1 MDGDSRREFPV
12 SPLTVVRLGRL
23 FFISIAVAACARRPA
38 PSSDGTFESLQQRGG
53 VAMGV
58 DQYTSA
64 HVFES
69 LPTGGR
75 IVLDRAVDDSAGVSA
90 IRAHMREIATAFARG
105 DFATPGFVH
114 ALDVPGTRVMTA
126 RRSVIG
132 YAVHDRPRGAEL
144 RIVTEDAGA
153 LEAVHAFLAFQR
165 QDHRAPGHEAA
176 PSLPSQPPS
185 QPQPA
190 R

>member
-1 MDGDSRREFPV
+1 MSFPV
-12 SPLTVVRLGRL
+12 SLLTVVRLGRQI
-23 FFISIAVAACARRPA
+23 FIVIAVAACARRPA

-75 IVLDRAVDDSAGVSA
+75 IVLDRAVDDSAGVAA
-90 IRAHMREIATAFARG
+90 IQAHMREIAAAFARG

-114 ALDVPGTRVMTA
+114 ARDVPGTRLMSA

-132 YAVHDRPRGAEL
+132 YSVHDRPRGAEL
-144 RIVTEDAGA
+144 RIETADAGA
-153 LEAVHAFLAFQR
+153 LAAVHAFLAYQR

-176 PSLPSQPPS
+176 PSPT
-185 QPQPA
+185 PQPRPA